1 MVPLENAIVIEMV
14 KNFPAIY
21 ETDRFI
27 TVFS

>member
-14 KNFPAIY
+14 KNFLTIY

-27 TVFS
+27 TVPS